1 MTKTWNNACIRG
13 SGVKTS
19 KCVTIFWTIFSFFE
33 VFMAGRGAVT
43 SMPIRPSC
51 KPKMVIIPLVVVVVS
66 DSSHSENNHTR
77 LNEGERFTGMSRR
90 GTENVRV
97 FVD

>member
-1 MTKTWNNACIRG
+1 MRAFVAVASKLVSVLPYFGRFFPFLRCLWPGEALLPQCPFAP
-13 SGVKTS
+13 SG
-19 KCVTIFWTIFSFFE
+19 
-33 VFMAGRGAVT
+33 
-43 SMPIRPSC
+43 

-66 DSSHSENNHTR
+66 ESSHSENNHTR